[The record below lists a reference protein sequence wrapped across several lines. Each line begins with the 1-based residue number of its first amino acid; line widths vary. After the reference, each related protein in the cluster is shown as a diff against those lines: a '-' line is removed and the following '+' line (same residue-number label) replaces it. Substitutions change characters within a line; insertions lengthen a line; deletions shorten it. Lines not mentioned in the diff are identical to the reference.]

1 MHNII
6 NKLFDRQEPFSIE
19 SSTDGETRLTIPLI
33 DGSDGSDEIEIIEDG
48 NYKVVTPSK
57 PFIPPN
63 ITTYETEKEVMDLL
77 FKEGT
82 Q

>member
-1 MHNII
+1 MQNII

-33 DGSDGSDEIEIIEDG
+33 DGSDEIEIIEDG

-57 PFIPPN
+57 PFTPPN

-82 Q
+82 